1 MSNIFSQ
8 QRALFLA
15 ISIFSAI
22 VFWLVMSQVGH
33 LVEGTSMYAVFRV
46 FGGDGVGFLKVL
58 AYASFIF
65 GWLELRDKQ
74 RAIHR
79 EEAGF
84 AFNLLPQQ
92 EQLVLNAEDVQ
103 NIKLEAIA
111 LERKG
116 FNYLIPSLIKKTATQ
131 FRNENDV
138 SETMQA
144 LESNLQASK
153 DAREGE
159 LETVRY
165 IIQSIP
171 MLGFIGTIIEL
182 TSSLRYIAEKDGLR
196 LTREAMSSA
205 FDATLVA
212 LALTILLTYFYHQY
226 IGSMDV
232 FFARVRAYL
241 MDNLIARI
249 YTR

>member
-1 MSNIFSQ
+1 MN
-8 QRALFLA
+8 LA
-15 ISIFSAI
+15 ISLVSSI
-22 VFWLVMSQVGH
+22 VFWLIMSQLGH
-33 LVEGTSMYAVFRV
+33 LLENTSFYPFFRV
-46 FGGDGVGFLKVL
+46 FGGEGVGAIKIL
-58 AYASFIF
+58 AYTAFVF
-65 GWLELRDKQ
+65 GILELHQQHKAMR
-74 RAIHR
+74 R

-84 AFNLLPQQ
+84 SFNLLPQQ
-92 EQLVLNAEDVQ
+92 EQLVLSANDVQ
-103 NIKLEAIA
+103 SIKLEAIA

-116 FNYLIPSLIKKTATQ
+116 FHYLVPNLIKKTATQ

-138 SETMQA
+138 SESMHA
-144 LESNLQASK
+144 LESNLMASK
-153 DAREGE
+153 ELREGE
-159 LETVRY
+159 LEGVRY

-212 LALTILLTYFYHQY
+212 LALTILLTFYYHQY
-226 IGSMDV
+226 IGYLDV
-232 FFARVRAYL
+232 FFARVRTYL
-241 MDNLIARI
+241 MENLIARI

>member
-1 MSNIFSQ
+1 MNTIFAH
-8 QRALFLA
+8 QRAVNLA

-22 VFWLVMSQVGH
+22 IFWLIMSQLGQ
-33 LVEGTSMYAVFRV
+33 LLAQTAMYGVFRI
-46 FGGDGVGFLKVL
+46 FGGEGVGFLKVV
-58 AYASFIF
+58 AYTAFIF
-65 GWLELRDKQ
+65 GWLELREKQ
-74 RAIHR
+74 RSIRR

-84 AFNLLPQQ
+84 SFGLLPQQ
-92 EQLVLNAEDVQ
+92 EQLVLSPEDVQ

-116 FNYLIPSLIKKTATQ
+116 FYYLIPNLIKKTATQ

-153 DAREGE
+153 DLREGE

-212 LALTILLTYFYHQY
+212 LVLTILLTYFYHQY
-226 IGSMDV
+226 IGYMDV
-232 FFARVRAYL
+232 FFARVRNYL
-241 MDNLIARI
+241 MDHLIARI